1 MTSVVHRRA
10 FLAGTGAVLLTAPI
24 VAQAQ
29 PAGRAT
35 RIGFLSPSSLHD
47 PRTQTFVEAFHQ
59 GLRDLGWVEGQNMTI
74 EYRWAEERT
83 ERLPDLAR
91 DLARLKVDVVVA
103 STSPAVQA
111 AKQATKTI
119 PIVMT
124 NAGDAVATGFV
135 VSIARPEANITGLS
149 MMAGEL
155 VGKQLQILKEVVPNL
170 SRVALLWNP
179 TNASNAPQLLH
190 AQDAA
195 RTLGV
200 RLHSLEVRGPGEVEG
215 AFAAMTRERAGAVIV
230 LLDSML
236 VANRTRIAELAVRS
250 RRPAMYG
257 LTDHVRAGGL
267 MAYGPNVADMHRRAA
282 TYVDKILKGSKLTD
296 LPVEQPT
303 KFELVVNLKTA
314 KALGLT
320 IPPSLLARA
329 DEVIQ

>member
-1 MTSVVHRRA
+1 MHRRA
-10 FLAGTGAVLLTAPI
+10 FLAGTGAVLLTAPL

-29 PAGRAT
+29 PAGRAA

-47 PRTQTFVEAFHQ
+47 PRTQTFVEAFRQ

-135 VSIARPEANITGLS
+135 VSIARPEANISGLS

-155 VGKQLQILKEVVPNL
+155 VGKQLQILN
-170 SRVALLWNP
+170 LWNP

-195 RTLGV
+195 RKLGV
-200 RLHSLEVRGPGEVEG
+200 RLHSLEVRGPGEIEG
-215 AFAAMTRERAGAVIV
+215 AFAAMTKERAGALIV

-257 LTDHVRAGGL
+257 LTDHVKAGGL

>member
-1 MTSVVHRRA
+1 MHRRA
-10 FLAGTGAVLLTAPI
+10 FLAGTGAVLLTAPL
-24 VAQAQ
+24 VAHAQ
-29 PAGRAT
+29 PAGKAT
-35 RIGFLSPSSLHD
+35 HIGFLSPSSLHD
-47 PRTQTFVEAFHQ
+47 PRTQTFVEAFRQ

-91 DLARLKVDVVVA
+91 DLARLKVDVIVA

-200 RLHSLEVRGPGEVEG
+200 RLHSLEVRGPGEIEG
-215 AFAAMTRERAGAVIV
+215 AFAAMTKERAGAVIV

-236 VANRTRIAELAVRS
+236 VANRTRIAELAARS

-257 LTDHVRAGGL
+257 LTDHVKAGGL

-320 IPPSLLARA
+320 IPPLLLART